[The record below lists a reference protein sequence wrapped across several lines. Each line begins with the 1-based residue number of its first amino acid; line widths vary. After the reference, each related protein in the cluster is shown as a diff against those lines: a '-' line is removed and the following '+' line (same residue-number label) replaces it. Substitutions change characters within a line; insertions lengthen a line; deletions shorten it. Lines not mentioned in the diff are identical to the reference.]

1 MDAFNLDLAGAEE
14 HLEGLADADRVVLGI
29 VDGADN
35 PSQWIELVD
44 GGCVLVLSI
53 EGPLEERVASFAEPI
68 AEAGGTLMHFR
79 GFLIVTPP
87 GIEIDNGLLHT

>member
-1 MDAFNLDLAGAEE
+1 
-14 HLEGLADADRVVLGI
+14 
-29 VDGADN
+29 
-35 PSQWIELVD
+35 
-44 GGCVLVLSI
+44 VLSI
-53 EGPLEERVASFAEPI
+53 DGPLEERVAGFAEPI